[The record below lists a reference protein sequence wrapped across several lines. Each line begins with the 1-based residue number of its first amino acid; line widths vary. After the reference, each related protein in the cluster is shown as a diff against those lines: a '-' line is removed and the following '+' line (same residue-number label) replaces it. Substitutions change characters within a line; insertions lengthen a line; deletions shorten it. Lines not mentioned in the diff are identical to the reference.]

1 MAHAVTGKDGAVTW
15 GGGAINGKLQNWT
28 LNFSSNEVDDR
39 GAGESWASRLA
50 TFNDWEVTFEAFALD
65 QADWSLSS
73 AAAETAL
80 IGATTTISLKRK
92 SGDTNPYFTATGLT
106 TAIQRNHP
114 IEEAS
119 SYTVTVKCSEG
130 SSPTI
135 DTTPAT

>member
-28 LNFSSNEVDDR
+28 LNFTAEETVDR
-39 GAGESWASRLA
+39 GAGESWQSRLPV
-50 TFNDWEVTFEAFALD
+50 FNDWEATFEAFALD

-80 IGATTTISLKRK
+80 IGTTTTLSLKRK
-92 SGDTNPYFTATGLT
+92 SGDTNPFFTATGLT
-106 TAIQRNHP
+106 TSIVRNHP
-114 IEEAS
+114 IES
-119 SYTVTVKCSEG
+119 SSTYTVTVKCSEG
-130 SSPTI
+130 TSPTI